1 MREDEEWGQDLRL
14 TPHSFA
20 LAPLVCERKVSAMRR
35 LVLLVVI
42 GWIVLVTVLHLWL
55 NLHAFVNHSVDTV
68 DPLKPGPTRIYPR
81 RAAT

>member
-1 MREDEEWGQDLRL
+1 MREDEEWGVRFAP

-20 LAPLVCERKVSAMRR
+20 LALLVCERKVPTMRR

-55 NLHAFVNHSVDTV
+55 NLHAFDV
-68 DPLKPGPTRIYPR
+68 GPRYKDKAGLEFRVGYLPVT
-81 RAAT
+81 